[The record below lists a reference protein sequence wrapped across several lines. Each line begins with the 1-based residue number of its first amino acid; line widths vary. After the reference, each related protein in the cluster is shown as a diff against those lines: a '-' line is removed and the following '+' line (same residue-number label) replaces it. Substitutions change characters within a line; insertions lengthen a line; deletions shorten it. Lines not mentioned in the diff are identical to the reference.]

1 MKSRLKSIQ
10 ILFLSIV
17 LVLGTVVLS
26 PMKAYAFEK
35 NEVDALKENIKPL
48 KSVEPD
54 SEMDDLQFLKENL
67 KDKTIIGMG
76 EATHG
81 NKEIFN
87 AKHRIFKFLVEEL
100 NYKVFAIEGDFGGA
114 EVVNDYIV
122 NGNGNPED
130 AVKSMGFWTWST
142 EEVVDMV
149 NWMRKYNESVEDK
162 DKIRFYGFDFQ
173 KYNTNKNLLKDYLNK
188 SDKELADKYEN
199 LLNDDID
206 SDYIKNTDNQ
216 KREAIFSDL
225 KKLQDEMEQ
234 NKGKL
239 INNSDED
246 EYEKALQ
253 NAKALKQFDE
263 WIISNY
269 SGNVRD
275 KYMAENV
282 NWILNY
288 EGKKGNNNI
297 FLWAHNGHIDKNYT
311 YPYVSMGKLLNDQ
324 YKEKYYAIGTE
335 FYKSQFTAY
344 NNMTDS
350 KEKFEVETNK
360 EWMADLFHETG
371 VSVGYVDLKDTCKN
385 EVMGK
390 IFESSQKM
398 HSIGST
404 FNSMYSMFPQ
414 TYTLDTVPIKSF
426 DGIVY
431 IGEINPTVL
440 LK

>member
-1 MKSRLKSIQ
+1 M
-10 ILFLSIV
+10 
-17 LVLGTVVLS
+17 
-26 PMKAYAFEK
+26 
-35 NEVDALKENIKPL
+35 
-48 KSVEPD
+48 
-54 SEMDDLQFLKENL
+54 
-67 KDKTIIGMG
+67 
-76 EATHG
+76 
-81 NKEIFN
+81 
-87 AKHRIFKFLVEEL
+87 
-100 NYKVFAIEGDFGGA
+100 
-114 EVVNDYIV
+114 
-122 NGNGNPED
+122 
-130 AVKSMGFWTWST
+130 
-142 EEVVDMV
+142 
-149 NWMRKYNESVEDK
+149 
-162 DKIRFYGFDFQ
+162 
-173 KYNTNKNLLKDYLNK
+173 
-188 SDKELADKYEN
+188 ADKYEN

-324 YKEKYYAIGTE
+324 YKR
-335 FYKSQFTAY
+335 
-344 NNMTDS
+344 
-350 KEKFEVETNK
+350 
-360 EWMADLFHETG
+360 
-371 VSVGYVDLKDTCKN
+371 
-385 EVMGK
+385 K
-390 IFESSQKM
+390 ILCYRNR
-398 HSIGST
+398 I
-404 FNSMYSMFPQ
+404 
-414 TYTLDTVPIKSF
+414 L
-426 DGIVY
+426 
-431 IGEINPTVL
+431 
-440 LK
+440 

>member
-1 MKSRLKSIQ
+1 MKSRLKRIQ

-17 LVLGTVVLS
+17 LVFGTVILNPTKS
-26 PMKAYAFEK
+26 YAFEK

-216 KREAIFSDL
+216 KREAIFSGL

-288 EGKKGNNNI
+288 EGKKR
-297 FLWAHNGHIDKNYT
+297 K
-311 YPYVSMGKLLNDQ
+311 
-324 YKEKYYAIGTE
+324 
-335 FYKSQFTAY
+335 
-344 NNMTDS
+344 
-350 KEKFEVETNK
+350 
-360 EWMADLFHETG
+360 
-371 VSVGYVDLKDTCKN
+371 
-385 EVMGK
+385 
-390 IFESSQKM
+390 
-398 HSIGST
+398 
-404 FNSMYSMFPQ
+404 
-414 TYTLDTVPIKSF
+414 
-426 DGIVY
+426 
-431 IGEINPTVL
+431 
-440 LK
+440 